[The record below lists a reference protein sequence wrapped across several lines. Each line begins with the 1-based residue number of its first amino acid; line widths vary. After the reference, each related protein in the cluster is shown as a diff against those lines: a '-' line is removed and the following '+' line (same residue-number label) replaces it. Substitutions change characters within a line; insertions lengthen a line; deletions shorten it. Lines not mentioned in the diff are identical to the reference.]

1 MADLISFIQKQKK
14 NEIFEP
20 ITTAEENGRYMKCV
34 SVQQKM
40 QKQKEEIVSSS
51 TGKKG
56 PSAFQ
61 SPQSI

>member
-1 MADLISFIQKQKK
+1 
-14 NEIFEP
+14 
-20 ITTAEENGRYMKCV
+20 
-34 SVQQKM
+34 M

-61 SPQSI
+61 SPQSIWMALRKHDTYFSPLCVFPIFSPLIILTFFLLHHT